1 MSPTTHQLRTDG
13 VQWDS
18 SHKAASIE
26 KLPRYRPRSCNCGG
40 LVSGYVGGKL
50 TSNRILGGSES
61 GPTSPP
67 RSSPSSHRG
76 RVTSYRI
83 RSPVLS
89 PKSESKT
96 ASSHV
101 ALLRLLWLLR
111 EAERTGSMELEL
123 EGTGM
128 GGGSAASSEVYEW
141 SEAGRDEVES
151 LRLAEE

>member
-1 MSPTTHQLRTDG
+1 M
-13 VQWDS
+13 
-18 SHKAASIE
+18 
-26 KLPRYRPRSCNCGG
+26 
-40 LVSGYVGGKL
+40 
-50 TSNRILGGSES
+50 
-61 GPTSPP
+61 
-67 RSSPSSHRG
+67 
-76 RVTSYRI
+76 TSYRI

-123 EGTGM
+123 ELEGTGM